1 MREVDELE
9 VTVPLR
15 DADDVVDW
23 LQDVVR
29 DGAGVIVRLWLTVSD
44 AVYDSEEEKVALL
57 LLESDNVNVTVGDD
71 DTVNDKD
78 TVVDVEL
85 VKVKLRVG

>member
-1 MREVDELE
+1 MALPVGEKVVVYE
-9 VTVPLR
+9 
-15 DADDVVDW
+15 ADKDT
-23 LQDVVR
+23 VR

-71 DTVNDKD
+71 DTVNDED